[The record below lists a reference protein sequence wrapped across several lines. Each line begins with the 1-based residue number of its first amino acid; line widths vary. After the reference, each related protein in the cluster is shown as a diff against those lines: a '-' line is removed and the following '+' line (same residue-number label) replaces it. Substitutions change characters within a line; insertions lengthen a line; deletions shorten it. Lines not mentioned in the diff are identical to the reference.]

1 MVRFA
6 KPHVSVISTDLGRNI
21 MVLISLDFTKGNLIV
36 RFGIP
41 LISVI
46 FKNSAAVTNTRPGP
60 FFVAPMII
68 RKYRMLFMKQ
78 KHLKQIFFQL
88 LLYHIV
94 FSFNIFLLPVHI

>member
-46 FKNSAAVTNTRPGP
+46 FKNSAAITNTRP
-60 FFVAPMII
+60 A
-68 RKYRMLFMKQ
+68 
-78 KHLKQIFFQL
+78 L
-88 LLYHIV
+88 LGLTEFTILWGQRLY
-94 FSFNIFLLPVHI
+94 FL

>member
-46 FKNSAAVTNTRPGP
+46 FKNSAAVTNTRTGP
-60 FFVAPMII
+60 SQDRGFFEV
-68 RKYRMLFMKQ
+68 K
-78 KHLKQIFFQL
+78 
-88 LLYHIV
+88 LY
-94 FSFNIFLLPVHI
+94 SKE

>member
-21 MVLISLDFTKGNLIV
+21 MVLISLDFTKGNLTV

-46 FKNSAAVTNTRPGP
+46 FKNSAAVTNTRSGSRDVGCYVISYSDQFDP
-60 FFVAPMII
+60 FFA
-68 RKYRMLFMKQ
+68 
-78 KHLKQIFFQL
+78 
-88 LLYHIV
+88 
-94 FSFNIFLLPVHI
+94 

>member
-46 FKNSAAVTNTRPGP
+46 FKNSAAVTNTLPGIKVP
-60 FFVAPMII
+60 SHNIQSRFVFHPKITCYI
-68 RKYRMLFMKQ
+68 K
-78 KHLKQIFFQL
+78 
-88 LLYHIV
+88 
-94 FSFNIFLLPVHI
+94 

>member
-46 FKNSAAVTNTRPGP
+46 FKNSAAVTNTQSVYLVDFILAFIKCG
-60 FFVAPMII
+60 
-68 RKYRMLFMKQ
+68 L
-78 KHLKQIFFQL
+78 
-88 LLYHIV
+88 
-94 FSFNIFLLPVHI
+94 S

>member
-46 FKNSAAVTNTRPGP
+46 FKNSAAVTNTHSGYCHQRKVS
-60 FFVAPMII
+60 FREANEFVI
-68 RKYRMLFMKQ
+68 YYD
-78 KHLKQIFFQL
+78 L
-88 LLYHIV
+88 LG
-94 FSFNIFLLPVHI
+94 

>member
-46 FKNSAAVTNTRPGP
+46 FKNSAAVTNTQPG
-60 FFVAPMII
+60 
-68 RKYRMLFMKQ
+68 
-78 KHLKQIFFQL
+78 H
-88 LLYHIV
+88 
-94 FSFNIFLLPVHI
+94 NIYSALQSTEH

>member
-46 FKNSAAVTNTRPGP
+46 FKNSAAITNTRPGGP
-60 FFVAPMII
+60 WTWTPLEGPKIYI
-68 RKYRMLFMKQ
+68 RR
-78 KHLKQIFFQL
+78 
-88 LLYHIV
+88 
-94 FSFNIFLLPVHI
+94 S

>member
-6 KPHVSVISTDLGRNI
+6 KTNVSVISTDLGRNI

-46 FKNSAAVTNTRPGP
+46 FKNSAAVTNRLPGDSN
-60 FFVAPMII
+60 II
-68 RKYRMLFMKQ
+68 VTCLG
-78 KHLKQIFFQL
+78 L
-88 LLYHIV
+88 
-94 FSFNIFLLPVHI
+94 SNG

>member
-46 FKNSAAVTNTRPGP
+46 FKNSAAVTNTRPEG
-60 FFVAPMII
+60 VEIGS
-68 RKYRMLFMKQ
+68 KQ
-78 KHLKQIFFQL
+78 LIF
-88 LLYHIV
+88 
-94 FSFNIFLLPVHI
+94 

>member
-1 MVRFA
+1 MVLISSDFLIGNLMVRFA

-46 FKNSAAVTNTRPGP
+46 FKNSAAVTNTRSGAIP
-60 FFVAPMII
+60 AAKRIATE
-68 RKYRMLFMKQ
+68 
-78 KHLKQIFFQL
+78 
-88 LLYHIV
+88 
-94 FSFNIFLLPVHI
+94 S

>member
-46 FKNSAAVTNTRPGP
+46 FKNSAAVTNRRPGLRHNTTEP
-60 FFVAPMII
+60 LVNLVK
-68 RKYRMLFMKQ
+68 RL
-78 KHLKQIFFQL
+78 
-88 LLYHIV
+88 
-94 FSFNIFLLPVHI
+94 

>member
-46 FKNSAAVTNTRPGP
+46 FKNSAAVTNTLPEYL
-60 FFVAPMII
+60 A
-68 RKYRMLFMKQ
+68 
-78 KHLKQIFFQL
+78 
-88 LLYHIV
+88 
-94 FSFNIFLLPVHI
+94 SFTSHCVV

>member
-46 FKNSAAVTNTRPGP
+46 FKNSAAVTNTQSGLPTTPHMHYVGRTMHCVGRAAH
-60 FFVAPMII
+60 FVGLTAHCVNHT
-68 RKYRMLFMKQ
+68 K
-78 KHLKQIFFQL
+78 
-88 LLYHIV
+88 V
-94 FSFNIFLLPVHI
+94 

>member
-46 FKNSAAVTNTRPGP
+46 FKNSAAVTNTRPDYP
-60 FFVAPMII
+60 DFRVLNIDFIVIFECPDFRVPYTEI
-68 RKYRMLFMKQ
+68 RVCL
-78 KHLKQIFFQL
+78 
-88 LLYHIV
+88 
-94 FSFNIFLLPVHI
+94 

>member
-46 FKNSAAVTNTRPGP
+46 FKNSAAVTNTLAGRLLRPIVLSP
-60 FFVAPMII
+60 IVENYPVTS
-68 RKYRMLFMKQ
+68 
-78 KHLKQIFFQL
+78 LKL
-88 LLYHIV
+88 
-94 FSFNIFLLPVHI
+94 